1 MKKIALAMLFL
12 ASACSKADPAPSQE
26 KAPLP
31 RIITDQQYQL
41 LSDTDKARY
50 ERFFDEWARILV
62 PGDPGYVETHIE
74 MTPEFVDAMNEG
86 MAARYRGVHLYNYPA
101 NIFRN
106 RVNDKLKQAGP
117 VDDPVKK

>member
-1 MKKIALAMLFL
+1 MKKIALALL
-12 ASACSKADPAPSQE
+12 VIASACSKAAPAPSKE
-26 KAPLP
+26 KAILP
-31 RIITDQQYQL
+31 RFITDQQYLL

-62 PGDPGYVETHIE
+62 PGDPGYVKTHIE
-74 MTPEFVDAMNEG
+74 MTPEFVEAMNQGWVKWGQVES
-86 MAARYRGVHLYNYPA
+86 
-101 NIFRN
+101 NIYRN